1 LLVLDDIYIL
11 PLNGD
16 LLLTTYQVI
25 MINDKT
31 YKDEI
36 IKLYENHTINEVIE
50 IMKEKGFDHS

>member
-1 LLVLDDIYIL
+1 LRVLNDIYIL

-25 MINDKT
+25 MINEKL

-36 IKLYENHTINEVIE
+36 IKLYENHTIDEVIE
-50 IMKEKGFDHS
+50 IMKEKGFDPS